1 MPVFWIDFNLLM
13 LPGAMLTTRYG
24 GLWVMA
30 AGGVVGALAAFAAAN
45 AGSLT
50 ALSTAQFIA
59 GGAWGCVMMSAV
71 TAALALGQNHGSDG
85 KSSNEGSITGALF
98 SLLAIATFA
107 RMMIVWTELNK
118 APTFATIQPWLPVA
132 AWMLAAGLLLV
143 IVLRRGEGGALQ
155 RV

>member
-1 MPVFWIDFNLLM
+1 M
-13 LPGAMLTTRYG
+13 LPGTLLTKRYG
-24 GLWVMA
+24 GLWIMA
-30 AGGVVGALAAFAAAN
+30 AGGAVGAFAAFIALH

-50 ALSTAQFIA
+50 VLSTAQFVA

-71 TAALALGQNHGSDG
+71 TAALALGHSSGNDG
-85 KSSNEGSITGALF
+85 KSSNQGSITGALF

-118 APTFATIQPWLPVA
+118 DPTFATIQPWLPAA